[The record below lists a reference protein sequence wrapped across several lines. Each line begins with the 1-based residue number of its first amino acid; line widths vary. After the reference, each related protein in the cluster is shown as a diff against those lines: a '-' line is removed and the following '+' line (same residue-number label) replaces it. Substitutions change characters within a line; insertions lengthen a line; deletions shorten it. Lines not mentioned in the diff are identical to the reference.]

1 MPYPYWTSNTSV
13 SPAISIV
20 LLMSTGVHN
29 DAISEKKNHFQT
41 AEKRSIAPVTDLF
54 PMLPPI
60 ELKEVLLAEIRFP
73 LPETLL
79 LLRVA
84 GVLIDP
90 LITSFFHFNSFL
102 GEI

>member
-1 MPYPYWTSNTSV
+1 MLYPYWTSNTSV

-29 DAISEKKNHFQT
+29 DAISEKKIIFKI
-41 AEKRSIAPVTDLF
+41 AEKRTTAPVTDLF

-73 LPETLL
+73 LP
-79 LLRVA
+79 
-84 GVLIDP
+84 
-90 LITSFFHFNSFL
+90 
-102 GEI
+102 

>member
-1 MPYPYWTSNTSV
+1 MM
-13 SPAISIV
+13 
-20 LLMSTGVHN
+20 LL
-29 DAISEKKNHFQT
+29 ARKKIIFKT
-41 AEKRSIAPVTDLF
+41 AEKRTTAPVTDLF

-60 ELKEVLLAEIRFP
+60 ELKEVLLAKSRFP

-84 GVLIDP
+84 GLLIDP

-102 GEI
+102 GEIWN